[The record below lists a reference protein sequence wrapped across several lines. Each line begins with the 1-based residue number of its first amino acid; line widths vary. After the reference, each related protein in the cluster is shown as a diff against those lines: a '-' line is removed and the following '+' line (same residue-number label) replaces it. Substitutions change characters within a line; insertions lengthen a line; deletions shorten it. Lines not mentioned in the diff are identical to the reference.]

1 MTIHEIASIVNGE
14 VVGNAKHTI
23 TKPSKIEEAN
33 SDSITFLAN
42 TKYLDYINTTE
53 AGCIVISKELFS
65 GKFSGNFIIVND
77 AYAAFT
83 KVLSFLMSMLQQ
95 KFQTKHTYI
104 HQPKLEQ
111 MFIFTRLFI

>member
-65 GKFSGNFIIVND
+65 DKLKGNFIIVTMLMLHLQKYCLLFNVNVTTEISD
-77 AYAAFT
+77 KAY
-83 KVLSFLMSMLQQ
+83 V
-95 KFQTKHTYI
+95 HTSAKI
-104 HQPKLEQ
+104 G
-111 MFIFTRLFI
+111 